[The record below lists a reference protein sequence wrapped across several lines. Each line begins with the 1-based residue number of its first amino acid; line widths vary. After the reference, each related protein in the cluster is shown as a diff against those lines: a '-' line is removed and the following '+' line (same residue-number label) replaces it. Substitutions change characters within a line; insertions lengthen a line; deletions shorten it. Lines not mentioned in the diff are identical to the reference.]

1 MRYTALC
8 CLVIAAI
15 EARHTEVGSA
25 NDQELC
31 IKKNGETRC
40 FMILSCKLDI
50 DLVTPNIIFRHPG
63 PPSFKKPE
71 SERQTLAAGHLGHR
85 QELL

>member
-1 MRYTALC
+1 MWYTALC

-15 EARHTEVGSA
+15 EARHAEVGSA

-31 IKKNGETRC
+31 KKKNGETRWI
-40 FMILSCKLDI
+40 MILSCESDM
-50 DLVTPNIIFRHPG
+50 VTLNINFRHPG
-63 PPSFKKPE
+63 PPSFKKTE

-85 QELL
+85 QELLL